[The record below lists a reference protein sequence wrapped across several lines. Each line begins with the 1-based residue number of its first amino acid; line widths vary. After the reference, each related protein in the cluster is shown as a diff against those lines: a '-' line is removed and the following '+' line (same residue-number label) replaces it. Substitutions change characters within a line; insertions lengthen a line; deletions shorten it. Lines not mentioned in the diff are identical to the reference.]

1 MFTTFREMS
10 QDNYGLWVFSKIYLY
25 LFISLFIYIVLSLII
40 GIVSDSYER
49 LKSGEHILCSNVRRF
64 IHGPECSCS
73 EMIDSSEGP
82 RTSLDTP
89 ETPSNP

>member
-1 MFTTFREMS
+1 MFQFTELWEVSDCLFSLINGDDMYTTFREMS

-49 LKSGEHILCSNVRRF
+49 LKVR
-64 IHGPECSCS
+64 
-73 EMIDSSEGP
+73 
-82 RTSLDTP
+82 L
-89 ETPSNP
+89 